1 MAAKFD
7 PYHRWLAIPPEEQP
21 PNFYRLLGVKMFET
35 DEDVIS
41 AAVDQRMMHLRSFQ
55 TGPHATDS
63 QRLLNEVAQASRTLL
78 DPDDRRRYDQELK
91 AGLAGRRPGL
101 GTATVFPESGAMAV
115 DLAGKVAKLADES
128 SDLTLL
134 VEDLTVASVQEVKSP
149 PSKPSVAK
157 PQVADDLPDLSADLY
172 ELDAPAPQ
180 PAAAKV
186 SSTLARPATTA
197 SSAPLVARRVASPE
211 PAAQRIHPAIW
222 AAAAGAA
229 ALVLLLALAALFPA
243 VDVLGLFH
251 SSDEQPPIARSNG
264 AGEQAKDGARSS
276 IPLAPPRDKTKATP
290 KPKTG
295 TNEKPV
301 PNEKEK
307 PSESPLKKDAPPPQ
321 VDQKAPPDKIEK
333 DPSVPPNPPVAK
345 VELKFPT
352 HLELPPVKDAAP
364 VLLGTVPQ
372 DVMITSVRL
381 FSQAARLDED
391 EYFTCDAEQT
401 MDVPMKWRVHIAR
414 LNADDRARPPLAEI
428 NREGEALRFRWLA
441 DAATEAKAAQLSNSM
456 LQIDT
461 TDTSRR
467 VFLRKL
473 ETPEPIALDLS
484 QPTIRREL
492 KLANLPRSDN
502 LFLQIGGL
510 AALPVTAKMSDDVN
524 EGSERQ
530 SLVVLFPAPTKE
542 QKPEVRV
549 AFELAGVDKVVLTG
563 KPVLVTP
570 QGEAHWSPDRLAA
583 HKTAAA
589 KEMDDAKRKVKMK
602 EIDLT
607 AKRKEQ
613 DKLRKKLNT
622 AKGIEKTRAENA
634 KYDVEREIET
644 GLNARDEL
652 RKQAD
657 TWKQVIDTFPELE
670 KMTKAVHG
678 AAKLEFRLFARTP
691 DADIELART
700 PNFR

>member
-1 MAAKFD
+1 
-7 PYHRWLAIPPEEQP
+7 
-21 PNFYRLLGVKMFET
+21 
-35 DEDVIS
+35 
-41 AAVDQRMMHLRSFQ
+41 
-55 TGPHATDS
+55 
-63 QRLLNEVAQASRTLL
+63 
-78 DPDDRRRYDQELK
+78 
-91 AGLAGRRPGL
+91 
-101 GTATVFPESGAMAV
+101 
-115 DLAGKVAKLADES
+115 
-128 SDLTLL
+128 
-134 VEDLTVASVQEVKSP
+134 
-149 PSKPSVAK
+149 
-157 PQVADDLPDLSADLY
+157 
-172 ELDAPAPQ
+172 
-180 PAAAKV
+180 
-186 SSTLARPATTA
+186 
-197 SSAPLVARRVASPE
+197 
-211 PAAQRIHPAIW
+211 
-222 AAAAGAA
+222 
-229 ALVLLLALAALFPA
+229 
-243 VDVLGLFH
+243 
-251 SSDEQPPIARSNG
+251 
-264 AGEQAKDGARSS
+264 
-276 IPLAPPRDKTKATP
+276 
-290 KPKTG
+290 
-295 TNEKPV
+295 
-301 PNEKEK
+301 
-307 PSESPLKKDAPPPQ
+307 
-321 VDQKAPPDKIEK
+321 
-333 DPSVPPNPPVAK
+333 
-345 VELKFPT
+345 
-352 HLELPPVKDAAP
+352 
-364 VLLGTVPQ
+364 
-372 DVMITSVRL
+372 
-381 FSQAARLDED
+381 
-391 EYFTCDAEQT
+391 